1 MRIIVFTCII
11 IVSIIALGSISINI
25 LENNTKILGDLITK
39 IEDEIKHERWEEVVK
54 IEKQLKNQWKKY
66 EKTWPML
73 IDHTDVDKVNTY
85 LSELEI
91 FIAKKDE
98 TMAAS
103 KLAVLKLLM
112 KNIPEKE
119 YVTLQNI
126 F

>member
-1 MRIIVFTCII
+1 
-11 IVSIIALGSISINI
+11 
-25 LENNTKILGDLITK
+25 
-39 IEDEIKHERWEEVVK
+39 
-54 IEKQLKNQWKKY
+54 
-66 EKTWPML
+66 ML

-91 FIAKKDE
+91 FIAKNE